1 MATSQLPLPTLGA
14 TIKAH
19 IAAGDKAIDK
29 AEGHYKAAGI
39 HLKEARDRAKEEGT
53 TFSAFIVGHCNINSS
68 RAYELIAIADGRTSV
83 EELRKKK
90 RESVRRS
97 RASSPL
103 RSGQSENDTDDDS
116 KVAAPEVVIDN
127 LLHAIGGMNENARV
141 FKKLLKVSTFD
152 HDAVTQINTAINGTI
167 KKWVS
172 IQSVLGVTTPA
183 LNGADVEKLK
193 EQLDAGLRAIESY
206 SDDSADKE
214 VLQAEVDRLTEEN
227 ERLRA
232 ENERLRA
239 DEKAGP
245 DWVAVSDSEESADEI
260 IRTEYAI
267 EFRQTMV
274 FEGYDDEPE
283 AQQAKRVLSYV
294 DFQAAGALL
303 GRSAAKN
310 VIKMIRERKRADK
323 QPPEKAALTAL
334 RKRAQALGYKTIHR
348 RGNNYHLVTTDGD
361 PGAGGEGLDGMAATL
376 DHMEVFEA
384 GAVQVITTACG
395 APMSACD
402 KNGPIE
408 LDDPRVVEVLDRR
421 AA

>member
-1 MATSQLPLPTLGA
+1 MTNSLLPLDALAG

-29 AEGHYKAAGI
+29 AEQHYKAAGI
-39 HLKEARDRAKEEGT
+39 HLKEARDRAKEEGIV
-53 TFSAFIVGHCNINSS
+53 FSAFLAGQCNIGRS
-68 RAYELIAIADGRTSV
+68 RAYELIAIADGTKTLKEVREKANDRKMKHRERGDRPFRNGQVADIVQEKQPTLFADAGQDDVDSLKTQLA
-83 EELRKKK
+83 EARAKIERLTGENTELRD
-90 RESVRRS
+90 RI
-97 RASSPL
+97 
-103 RSGQSENDTDDDS
+103 
-116 KVAAPEVVIDN
+116 EV
-127 LLHAIGGMNENARV
+127 
-141 FKKLLKVSTFD
+141 S
-152 HDAVTQINTAINGTI
+152 
-167 KKWVS
+167 
-172 IQSVLGVTTPA
+172 A
-183 LNGADVEKLK
+183 LEIAC
-193 EQLDAGLRAIESY
+193 
-206 SDDSADKE
+206 
-214 VLQAEVDRLTEEN
+214 
-227 ERLRA
+227 LRA
-232 ENERLRA
+232 ENERLRG
-239 DEKAGP
+239 DEEAGA
-245 DWVAVSDSEESADEI
+245 DWVAVSDSERSADEI

-323 QPPEKAALTAL
+323 QPPDKAALTAL

-348 RGNNYHLVTTDGD
+348 RGNHYHLVTTDGG
-361 PGAGGEGLDGMAATL
+361 PGAGGEGLDGMASTL
-376 DHMEVFEA
+376 DYMEAFEA

-395 APMSACD
+395 VPISACD

-408 LDDPRVVEVLDRR
+408 LDDPRAVEALVRP